1 MSKSTFSIILPIF
14 FSITVFQVS
23 CKACKGGESSRPSTS
38 DEDEKKPPADDDD
51 NEDNKASCFKKTWG
65 PTLLSSD
72 ELNVVGLSAATGV
85 GQVGVLWI
93 EVGEG
98 KSEVFFTR
106 IAGGEKTDTLEVT
119 RGASGFPPTAM
130 TWTGR
135 DFYLAWGDDTFRRIE
150 LFVARISPTGAMEL
164 SPKQFTKTKS
174 PKDADVYSSD
184 SSREP
189 AMTYYKGNLLMVWGG
204 PGDYVRQH
212 IYHTTISKGGKPIY
226 QPDRITSGPNDHTG
240 LNLVSSDDGANLYYC
255 MNTST
260 GNEVYRTRLS
270 GTPPKAEQEPSSVL
284 STIYSPCRVEEF
296 MLGDKGLIL
305 WPEKI
310 EKRGIVICGL
320 KFLGVMP
327 DGSFGSSV
335 TLGGTELVKF
345 PGKMR
350 RAFDGI
356 RVENNVAVAWVD
368 LPPVGE
374 QAIKIALFS
383 DTGKPVCAPV
393 KMESNI
399 IPTDSR
405 ILYAGQDRKYVVL
418 WVDRKPDQ
426 PFYSLYGAGIEIPEI

>member
-98 KSEVFFTR
+98 KSEVIFTR
-106 IAGGEKTDTLEVT
+106 LAGGGNTATLQVT
-119 RGASGFPPTAM
+119 KDASGYPPTAM
-130 TWTGR
+130 AWTGK

-164 SPKQFTKTKS
+164 APKQFTRTKS

-184 SSREP
+184 SSQEP
-189 AMTYYKGNLLMVWGG
+189 AMTYYEGNLLMVWGG
-204 PGDYVRQH
+204 PGDYMRQH
-212 IYHTTISKGGKPIY
+212 IYHTTISKNGKPMY
-226 QPDRITSGPNDHTG
+226 QPDRITSGPYDHTG
-240 LNLVSSDDGANLYYC
+240 FNLVPSDDGANLYYC

-260 GNEVYRTRLS
+260 GNEVYRTRLI

-284 STIYSPCRVEEF
+284 STIYSPCWAEEF

-310 EKRGIVICGL
+310 EKQGIVTCKL

-327 DGSFGSSV
+327 DGSFRSSV
-335 TLGGTELVKF
+335 TLRGTELVKF

-356 RVENNVAVAWVD
+356 RAENHVAIVWVD
-368 LPPVGE
+368 VPPEGE
-374 QAIKIALFS
+374 QSIKAAIFS
-383 DTGKPVCAPV
+383 DSGK
-393 KMESNI
+393 S
-399 IPTDSR
+399 T
-405 ILYAGQDRKYVVL
+405 
-418 WVDRKPDQ
+418 
-426 PFYSLYGAGIEIPEI
+426 